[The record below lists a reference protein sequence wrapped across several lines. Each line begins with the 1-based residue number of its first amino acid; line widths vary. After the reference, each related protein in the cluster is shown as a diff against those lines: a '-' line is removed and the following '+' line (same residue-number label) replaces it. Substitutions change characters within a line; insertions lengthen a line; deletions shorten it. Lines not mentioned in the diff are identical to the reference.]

1 MPRVPSMRILWTLG
15 VLACSVPASAEIFI
29 EQVYPPCVQPGQS
42 QSLTL
47 IGSDFEGASAVWTTL
62 PPDQVTAKLTHVSAT
77 QVRVELRVQASVPPG
92 LYGLR
97 LATVS
102 GLSNMHV
109 LAVDDLPVVLE
120 GENRSPK
127 SSNDAFA
134 SAESV
139 TWPAVVAGTAPETD
153 VDHYAIEVQANERVS
168 VEVVG
173 NRLGKGFDP
182 LVTVLD
188 ASGRR
193 VTESDND
200 IGLFFDS
207 RFSWTCK
214 KTGRYVLRVKD
225 TRFHGSE
232 HWTYMLRIGRFPAVH
247 VAIPSTVTRG
257 ERAVLRFPEHDSA
270 ERELLDTD
278 LPTAQ
283 SFFLGVRDQQRT
295 ATAWV
300 RLHISPMPNVI
311 ESEPNNEAA
320 SATAAQLGANL
331 HGIINQN
338 GDDDWYIVEL
348 KKGNRVE
355 FRAVT
360 RDLGS
365 PADVELVL
373 TDANGK
379 EIGRSDDTG
388 FDDAQ
393 LSLTA
398 PADGNYF
405 LHIREVVRRGGPAYA
420 YRIEVKRRTPRLTL
434 TSQVGRMAVP
444 QQTWQPLPLTLGRT
458 DYNGPVEL
466 TLSGVPPG
474 VTLDQTRIAE
484 GQTSI
489 TPQLLVSADAPQ
501 GVYSI
506 QIHARG
512 LDESVAVDAWA
523 RTFPLLDRRPTGRG
537 PHGEAFELRE
547 DQRRLP
553 PSLTDRIA
561 LVILPRAPFD
571 FAVRPERVVLPR
583 YWNTDFEIETQ
594 FEGKFNGPVTFI
606 ARGGTLE
613 QKQLQMPTVKCQIP
627 TADRAHYMLAGR
639 FESGVNTPITKHPV
653 TITGTVR
660 LQDRVIHLT
669 RILELDVQTA
679 FAPQA
684 DPQQLELSPGGSGRV
699 RIAANRVSPYAG
711 PLTVNP
717 VGPDGLEVTNVLPF
731 SAGQSHAELQV
742 HVKPGTKPGRYSVS
756 LPASA
761 RIRRYSEQAAGGKLI
776 VVVK

>member
-1 MPRVPSMRILWTLG
+1 MRILWTLG

-29 EQVYPPCVQPGQS
+29 EHVYPPCVAPGQS

-47 IGSDFEGASAVWTTL
+47 IGTEFQGASAVWTTL
-62 PPDQVTAKLTHVSAT
+62 PPDQVTAKITHVSDT
-77 QVRVELRVQASVPPG
+77 QVRVELQVQATVPPG
-92 LYGLR
+92 LYGVR
-97 LATVS
+97 LATSS

-120 GENRSPK
+120 HETGSAQ
-127 SSNDAFA
+127 SSNDRFA
-134 SAESV
+134 SAEPV

-153 VDHYAIEVQANERVS
+153 VDHYAIQVQANERVS

-182 LVTVLD
+182 LVTVMD

-247 VAIPSTVTRG
+247 VAIPSTVARG

-283 SFFLGVRDQQRT
+283 SFFLGVRDQERT

-311 ESEPNNEAA
+311 ESEPNNAAA

-331 HGIINQN
+331 HGIVNQN
-338 GDDDWYIVEL
+338 GDDDWYVIEL
-348 KKGNRVE
+348 KKGTRVE

-373 TDANGK
+373 SDATEK

-388 FDDAQ
+388 FDDAR
-393 LSLTA
+393 LSVTA

-405 LHIREVVRRGGPAYA
+405 LQVREVVRRGGPAYA
-420 YRIEVKRRTPRLTL
+420 YRIEVKRRTPQLTL
-434 TSQVGRMAVP
+434 TSQVGRMAIP

-458 DYNGPVEL
+458 DYKGAVEL
-466 TLSGVPPG
+466 TLSGVPAG

-489 TPQLLVSADAPQ
+489 TPRLQVSADAPQ

-512 LDESVAVDAWA
+512 LDESAAVEAWA

-571 FAVRPERVVLPR
+571 FAVRPELVVLPR

-594 FEGKFNGPVTFI
+594 FQGGFDGPVTFI

-613 QKQLQMPTVKCQIP
+613 QKQLQMPTVKWQIP
-627 TADRAHYMLAGR
+627 AADRAHYMLAGR
-639 FESGVNTPITKHPV
+639 FESGVNTPIIKHPV
-653 TITGTVR
+653 TITGTAR
-660 LQDRVIHLT
+660 LNDRVIHLT
-669 RILELDVQTA
+669 RILELDVKTA

-684 DPQQLELSPGGSGRV
+684 EPEQLELSAGDSGRV
-699 RIAANRVSPYAG
+699 RIAANRVSPYDG

-717 VGPDGLEVTNVLPF
+717 VGPEGLEVTGVLPF
-731 SAGQSHAELQV
+731 AAGQSHAELQV
-742 HVKPGTKPGRYSVS
+742 QVKPGTKPGRYSVS